1 MEFQL
6 PVRFLRDADRYYR
19 LSRILKANS
28 IRHTVKKI
36 RDQGTH
42 RQMHPIQ
49 QLLGAL
55 GGAKQP
61 SGLPLFELLE
71 SACEG
76 TIIVNEDC
84 RVVWISEKYRPLL
97 GIADDVEILGR
108 DIEQIIPNSLMRQV
122 VEGGHPQLLDLMKF
136 GDRWF
141 VVTRLPLK
149 NRLGKVLGAIGFV
162 FYDEL
167 DYLRPLVDKFTRLKP
182 HPDQP
187 HSDPRK
193 NRKNTIRQTRYSF
206 ADLVGSSPLILRL
219 RQQALRAAQLDS
231 TVLLLGETGTGKELL
246 AQAMHNASP
255 RTSAAFVGVNTAA
268 LPDTLVEAELF
279 GAAPGAYTGAEKK
292 GRKGKFEL
300 ADGGTLFL
308 DEIGEMS
315 AVVQAKLLRVLQERE
330 IEPLGSNKII
340 KIDVRVIAATSRNL
354 EQRVADGLFRA
365 DLYYRLNV
373 LPLTLPPLRER
384 TEDIPLLCQHLNQ
397 KIAEDLGEA
406 SVTVN
411 DELLSRLSSYHWPGN
426 IRELRN
432 VLERVNL
439 FADQGWISTELF
451 GGLVPILP
459 TAEPVEKEQNI
470 PPLSESLAQAE
481 RQAIK
486 AALKACNNNK
496 SQTARC
502 LGISR
507 ATLYEKMAKL
517 KGTG

>member
-1 MEFQL
+1 
-6 PVRFLRDADRYYR
+6 
-19 LSRILKANS
+19 
-28 IRHTVKKI
+28 
-36 RDQGTH
+36 
-42 RQMHPIQ
+42 MHPIQ

-55 GGAKQP
+55 GGTKQP
-61 SGLPLFELLE
+61 TGLPLFELLE

-76 TIIVNEDC
+76 TIIVNENC
-84 RVVWISEKYRPLL
+84 RVIWISEKYRPLL
-97 GIADDVEILGR
+97 GIADEVEILGR

-149 NRLGKVLGAIGFV
+149 DRQGKVLGAIGFV

-167 DYLRPLVDKFTRLKP
+167 DYLRPLVDKFTRLNP
-182 HPDQP
+182 HQ
-187 HSDPRK
+187 HFHQQGKLQQGSK
-193 NRKNTIRQTRYSF
+193 QKVRQTRYSF
-206 ADLVGSSPLILRL
+206 ADLVGNSPTILRL
-219 RQQALRAAQLDS
+219 RQQALRTAQLDS

-246 AQAMHNASP
+246 AQAIHNASP
-255 RTSAAFVGVNTAA
+255 RTAAAFVGVNTAA

-279 GAAPGAYTGAEKK
+279 GAAPGAYTGADKK

-300 ADGGTLFL
+300 AEGGTLFL

-315 AVVQAKLLRVLQERE
+315 AAVQAKLLRVIQERE
-330 IEPLGSNKII
+330 IEPLGGNKII

-354 EQRVADGLFRA
+354 EQRVAEGLFRA

-397 KIAEDLGEA
+397 KIAEDLGEIP
-406 SVTVN
+406 VTVTG
-411 DELLSRLSSYHWPGN
+411 DLLARMSHYHWPGN
-426 IRELRN
+426 VRELRN
-432 VLERVNL
+432 VLERINL

-451 GGLVPILP
+451 GGLVPVIPSVAPDEGKPEIPLL
-459 TAEPVEKEQNI
+459 AET
-470 PPLSESLAQAE
+470 LAQAE
-481 RQAIK
+481 RQAIDT
-486 AALKACNNNK
+486 ALNICGNNK
-496 SQTARC
+496 SQAAKR

-517 KGTG
+517 NTAKETK